1 MRALGATAGGL
12 VQLRFHCEHTS
23 KEYVRTESWQ
33 SATLERCPL
42 CSRESGEGFSRHTAY
57 ERKRPVGAWIAR
69 YYCKPC
75 QTSFSL
81 LPDCIAAGLS
91 NSLDEIENVV
101 VTVEKASSFE
111 NAAFDLRPDL
121 EQSGRRRWV
130 RRRVNRVRLMLGI
143 VATLGVLTG
152 TTRELTVTA
161 LRDDLGTDRALVDL
175 RPLVNEHIA
184 HLPTPVG
191 FRRHHE
197 SAWKKPKRLQ
207 HKVGPDPP
215 P

>member
-1 MRALGATAGGL
+1 
-12 VQLRFHCEHTS
+12 VQLRFHYENTS
-23 KEYVRTESWQ
+23 EEYVRTKAWQ
-33 SATLERCPL
+33 SATLEHCPL
-42 CSRESGEGFSRHTAY
+42 CGREPGEGFSCHTAY
-57 ERKRPVGAWIAR
+57 ERKQPAGALIAR

-75 QTSFSL
+75 QTTFSL
-81 LPDCIAAGLS
+81 LPDCIAARFS

-111 NAAFDLRPDL
+111 DAAFELRPDL
-121 EQSGRRRWV
+121 KESGRRRWV
-130 RRRVNRVRLMLGI
+130 RRRVNRVRLMLSI
-143 VATLGVLTG
+143 VATLGVLT
-152 TTRELTVTA
+152 TTPRELTVTA
-161 LRDDLGTDRALVDL
+161 LRDELGTDRALVVL

-191 FRRHHE
+191 FCRHHE